1 MERAF
6 TSNEVMVLTG
16 ISARQLQWWDEKKI
30 VVPTRSGHRRM
41 YSWDDVVTM
50 AVICDLRERG
60 FSLQRMRKVIRF
72 LQHEFGR
79 SLAQT
84 VSGSS
89 EYHLLTDGTDLYLE
103 TSPQQIVNILKNA
116 RQPML
121 AICLNDALRRVRAE
135 LRTDKKG
142 NVSVARTTKVSRRAV

>member
-89 EYHLLTDGTDLYLE
+89 EYHLLTD
-103 TSPQQIVNILKNA
+103 
-116 RQPML
+116 
-121 AICLNDALRRVRAE
+121 
-135 LRTDKKG
+135 
-142 NVSVARTTKVSRRAV
+142 